1 MMLKNGAFR
10 PRGAWSVRKLKVQP
24 QSTINRIMREFV
36 GIMREF
42 VVFALVPF
50 VIP

>member
-10 PRGAWSVRKLKVQP
+10 LRGAWSVRKLKVQP
-24 QSTINRIMREFV
+24 QSMINGTIMREC
-36 GIMREF
+36 
-42 VVFALVPF
+42 VVFTLVPF